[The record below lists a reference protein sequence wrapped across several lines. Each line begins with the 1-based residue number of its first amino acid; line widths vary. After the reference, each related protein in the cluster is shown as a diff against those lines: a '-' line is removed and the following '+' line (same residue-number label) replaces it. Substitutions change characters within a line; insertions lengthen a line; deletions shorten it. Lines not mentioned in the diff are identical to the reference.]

1 MLTRIM
7 ITFICILMSVLGA
20 NAQSSDQWEQPG
32 DWNVRHSDTPE
43 YWWLYHSSDD
53 SLKKTIVL
61 VRADRRGDVSMAQ
74 AFEEAKAKRG
84 EVNNCPALITAK
96 TEPEY
101 DPYERAM
108 LALTKIKDPEAYAGM
123 SKDLPIIGYE
133 AVDDVGSPQ
142 CALIA
147 REFVGGAMLYAFVQD
162 TTGALATELPTVRG
176 AALRLMDDINEA
188 EAPAAAAP
196 PAVQP
201 SSREGVTKECEGK
214 RKDGDWGLSW
224 SPKSASVYVLR
235 SQFLDTSKMQGKS
248 VQLSVRL
255 GGEVDALK
263 GRQDPYLSIT
273 IAAEENG
280 QAFVPQK
287 ISLSVDDQTV
297 QEWGEGGGQWAVLS
311 NGAIESLLSGTV
323 AELSTV
329 ELGRIR
335 FQLEGL
341 ERLLRLADIAQH
353 KAVIKTRLGE
363 CNP

>member
-1 MLTRIM
+1 LRRQR
-7 ITFICILMSVLGA
+7 FSRL
-20 NAQSSDQWEQPG
+20 PG
-32 DWNVRHSDTPE
+32 
-43 YWWLYHSSDD
+43 
-53 SLKKTIVL
+53 
-61 VRADRRGDVSMAQ
+61 RAYS
-74 AFEEAKAKRG
+74 
-84 EVNNCPALITAK
+84 
-96 TEPEY
+96 
-101 DPYERAM
+101 
-108 LALTKIKDPEAYAGM
+108 
-123 SKDLPIIGYE
+123 
-133 AVDDVGSPQ
+133 
-142 CALIA
+142 
-147 REFVGGAMLYAFVQD
+147 
-162 TTGALATELPTVRG
+162 
-176 AALRLMDDINEA
+176 
-188 EAPAAAAP
+188 
-196 PAVQP
+196 
-201 SSREGVTKECEGK
+201 KECEGK
-214 RKDGDWGLSW
+214 RKDGDWGLAW

-248 VQLSVRL
+248 VRLSVRL

-273 IAAEENG
+273 VAAEENG

-297 QEWGEGGGQWAVLS
+297 QEWGEGAGQWAVLS